1 VEIYIISDLKQTN
14 SRHPRLLRNPVT
26 LMAFNLPQTASIWPS
41 PLLMAPEWSEDS
53 QPSDEYIET
62 PLQSPGVYTPLE
74 GPPGTSFGQ
83 GFTSTSPSN
92 LVVHPKI
99 DYYDDFL
106 LSGSLPHHLDAR
118 GQSLN
123 SRRSIL
129 ISPPINSRASL
140 PELRRPS
147 RDEDAASPASY
158 VYTTTAEPSLKS
170 SLGTSKEQCQDSVT
184 TASTS
189 RSTRSKTAAKKVR
202 SRKTSTGPSTQQIR
216 SIRSGRKASSS
227 SKDDP
232 VYNDGSQASRNNHNL
247 VEKQYRNRLNS
258 QFETLL
264 STLPPDVVAA
274 EAGRTSTYGGE
285 KRVSKGEVLIL
296 AKNYIET
303 LEKTR
308 DELENSNSMLRQ
320 NVQQLKMDLVQR
332 NGDAMPW

>member
-1 VEIYIISDLKQTN
+1 
-14 SRHPRLLRNPVT
+14 
-26 LMAFNLPQTASIWPS
+26 MAFNLPQAASIWPS

-74 GPPGTSFGQ
+74 GPHGTSFWQ
-83 GFTSTSPSN
+83 GFTSTSPKN

-106 LSGSLPHHLDAR
+106 LCDSLPHHLDAR
-118 GQSLN
+118 QNLN
-123 SRRSIL
+123 SRRNIL

-147 RDEDAASPASY
+147 IDEDVASPTSY
-158 VYTTTAEPSLKS
+158 VHKATAEPSMKS
-170 SLGTSKEQCQDSVT
+170 NFGPSKEHCQDSVT

-189 RSTRSKTAAKKVR
+189 RSTRSKTTVKKVR
-202 SRKTSTGPSTQQIR
+202 SRKSSTGPSTQQIR

-274 EAGRTSTYGGE
+274 EAGGTSTYGGE
-285 KRVSKGEVLIL
+285 KRISKGEVLIL